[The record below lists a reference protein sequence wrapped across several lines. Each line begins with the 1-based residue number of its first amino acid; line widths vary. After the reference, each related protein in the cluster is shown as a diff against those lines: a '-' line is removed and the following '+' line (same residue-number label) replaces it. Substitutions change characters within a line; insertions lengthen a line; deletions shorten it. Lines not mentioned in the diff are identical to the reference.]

1 MEQFYTLV
9 TDIGKAKIANAT
21 ALQKKLE
28 LSKIV
33 LGDSNG
39 SYYEPTENQNK
50 LKNQV
55 WKGEITDKFI
65 DKENKNWIVVQTI
78 IPSTIGGFTIREAGI
93 VDSDGDLVVIAKYPE
108 TYKPKMSDGSTKD
121 ITINLI
127 LEVSNVENVT
137 LKVDPTIIFATKED
151 IKNVEK
157 QIRNINVPVQSIN
170 GKTGAV
176 ELKAA
181 DITTEKGTNL
191 EELSS
196 QYEDCVNK
204 IGNIK
209 DLKTTNKDNLVS
221 ALNEVFTSADNG
233 KKSIYNSI
241 VGKKVTPKSK
251 DFKDLKSAIDNIKL
265 GQGTAQPSHVLK
277 NFTFTNDTGVVQ
289 EGNIPVMGSKEITP
303 STYVQELGKGYYNSI
318 KIKPVNKDNIPNIFP
333 NLKPE
338 NIADGVDIG
347 GIVGTAPKIIKK
359 SETFTLKDMKKNFT
373 VEIKLPNKVEKE
385 DGIPT
390 YDDTST
396 YRLYVYLFA
405 KTDNANYQFSNDVTF
420 YHWGTNKHLMV
431 ESSNKDEKFTNF
443 GNKSYHL
450 DFKERTSY
458 AVYDLAAYISFKL
471 HKGYSIIEIS
481 LYNFPEKNEKIIEA
495 KLNYNLEYIPHL

>member
-1 MEQFYTLV
+1 
-9 TDIGKAKIANAT
+9 
-21 ALQKKLE
+21 
-28 LSKIV
+28 
-33 LGDSNG
+33 
-39 SYYEPTENQNK
+39 
-50 LKNQV
+50 
-55 WKGEITDKFI
+55 
-65 DKENKNWIVVQTI
+65 
-78 IPSTIGGFTIREAGI
+78 
-93 VDSDGDLVVIAKYPE
+93 
-108 TYKPKMSDGSTKD
+108 MSDGSTKD

-265 GQGTAQPSHVLK
+265 GQGTAQPSH
-277 NFTFTNDTGVVQ
+277 
-289 EGNIPVMGSKEITP
+289 
-303 STYVQELGKGYYNSI
+303 
-318 KIKPVNKDNIPNIFP
+318 
-333 NLKPE
+333 
-338 NIADGVDIG
+338 
-347 GIVGTAPKIIKK
+347 
-359 SETFTLKDMKKNFT
+359 
-373 VEIKLPNKVEKE
+373 
-385 DGIPT
+385 
-390 YDDTST
+390 
-396 YRLYVYLFA
+396 
-405 KTDNANYQFSNDVTF
+405 
-420 YHWGTNKHLMV
+420 
-431 ESSNKDEKFTNF
+431 
-443 GNKSYHL
+443 
-450 DFKERTSY
+450 
-458 AVYDLAAYISFKL
+458 
-471 HKGYSIIEIS
+471 
-481 LYNFPEKNEKIIEA
+481 
-495 KLNYNLEYIPHL
+495 